1 MSFWKFLGLDRAPA
15 REESTAADTDA
26 VRRIVNELEAM
37 PPDRARLIA
46 TFAYILNRVARADLD
61 VSDAETVRMQRI
73 VVTYG
78 GLTQAQAVL
87 VVEIA
92 RQQGNL
98 LGGTEDFLVTRE
110 FRAISTP
117 AQREQIL
124 HCLFEVSAAD
134 GSISVEEEELIRQIA
149 SELGF
154 DHANFVGV
162 RAAYSTKRAVLKNL
176 PGSP

>member
-1 MSFWKFLGLDRAPA
+1 MSIWKYLGFDRPPAPEA
-15 REESTAADTDA
+15 STADTNA
-26 VRRIVNELEAM
+26 VRRIVSELDAM
-37 PPDRARLIA
+37 LPDRARLIA

-61 VSDAETVRMQRI
+61 VSDVEIARMERI

-78 GLTQAQAVL
+78 GLTQPQAVL

-98 LGGTEDFLVTRE
+98 FGGTEDYLVTRQFAE
-110 FRAISTP
+110 FATP
-117 AQREQIL
+117 EQRQQLL

-134 GSISVEEEELIRQIA
+134 DSISVEEEELIRQIA
-149 SELGF
+149 TELGF
-154 DHANFVGV
+154 GHADFVGV

-176 PGSP
+176 PGSS